1 VIKKLGVANFSISL
15 LFTKKGKR
23 GKGKGERAGIK
34 NFSPQGTKPLFL
46 NRLNKKEDFETR
58 SALPLA
64 SLREKNQRLYLKPLL

>member
-46 NRLNKKEDFETR
+46 NRLNKKRRF
-58 SALPLA
+58 
-64 SLREKNQRLYLKPLL
+64 